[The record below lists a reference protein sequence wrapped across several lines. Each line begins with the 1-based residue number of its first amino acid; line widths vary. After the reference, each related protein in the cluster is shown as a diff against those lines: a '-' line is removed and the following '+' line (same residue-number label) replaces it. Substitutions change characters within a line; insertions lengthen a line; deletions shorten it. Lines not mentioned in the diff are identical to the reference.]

1 MERGI
6 WMDGIPEGEPGTMT
20 EVVLYLIEPN
30 SLECPNCFDCF
41 SKDSVPKLCTCG
53 AKIVE

>member
-6 WMDGIPEGEPGTMT
+6 WMDGIPEEEPGTMT
-20 EVVLYLIEPN
+20 EVVLHPIEQN

-41 SKDSVPKLCTCG
+41 SKDSVPKFCTCG